1 MTLRN
6 KGIISMLLGVIILSV
21 MDAVVKWLVMH
32 NVEVIMILAVRGW
45 MIITALTIYLFF
57 AKNNTAASGFSV
69 LKTDHP
75 WIHLIR
81 AVIGF
86 FAPFLFFTSLEF
98 IPLADAT
105 AIFFCTTFF
114 MTAGSVPFLGERVG
128 VYRWL
133 AIITGFIGVLLITRP
148 GTDVFHPASLLALG
162 AGAAYAFMVLAGR
175 LLSRKDSTF
184 KLVFYFNLAYTVI
197 ATVMLPFFW
206 QALDLS
212 VFGFIIIVAILAV
225 AGHFALTTAF
235 ASAPVA
241 IIAPYEYTA
250 MIWAICLGYLIWG
263 DIPTQLAWAGIA
275 LITAA
280 GLFIAWR
287 EQSNNGF
294 FEVETK

>member
-6 KGIISMLLGVIILSV
+6 KGIIAMLLGVIILSV

-32 NVEVIMILAVRGW
+32 DVEVIMILAIRGW
-45 MIITALTIYLFF
+45 MILAALTVYLLFI
-57 AKNNTAASGFSV
+57 KNNANTSGFSI

-86 FAPFLFFTSLEF
+86 FAPFLFFTSLKY

-114 MTAGSVPFLGERVG
+114 MTAGSIPFLGERVG
-128 VYRWL
+128 IYRWL
-133 AIITGFIGVLLITRP
+133 AILTGFAGVLMITRP
-148 GTDVFHPASLLALG
+148 GTDIFHPASLLALG

-197 ATVMLPFFW
+197 ATAMLPFFW
-206 QALDLS
+206 QTLDLS
-212 VFGFIIIVAILAV
+212 IFRLIMIVAILAV

-250 MIWAICLGYLIWG
+250 LVWSILLGYLIWG
-263 DIPTQLAWAGIA
+263 DMPAQLAWVGIT
-275 LITAA
+275 LITVA
-280 GLFIAWR
+280 GLFIVWR
-287 EQSNNGF
+287 EQAI
-294 FEVETK
+294 EKQL